1 MFFERTKKK
10 SLKRLP
16 GKKKKKLDCK
26 KHEKREENLD

>member
-1 MFFERTKKK
+1 MFFERTKK

-16 GKKKKKLDCK
+16 GKKKKLDCK